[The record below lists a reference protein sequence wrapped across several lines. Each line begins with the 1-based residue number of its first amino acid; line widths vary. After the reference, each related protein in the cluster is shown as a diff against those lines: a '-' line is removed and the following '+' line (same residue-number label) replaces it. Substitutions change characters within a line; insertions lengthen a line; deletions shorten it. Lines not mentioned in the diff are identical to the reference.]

1 MIWLVPTPFKLAGVP
16 VTLLHVPVTSVER
29 GTSAYVNVRCIC
41 CCMLITEPGNWQ
53 YSLRAPLIVGIP
65 VYTHRIRNHIY

>member
-1 MIWLVPTPFKLAGVP
+1 VKAFTGI
-16 VTLLHVPVTSVER
+16 

-53 YSLRAPLIVGIP
+53 YSLRVPLIVGIS
-65 VYTHRIRNHIY
+65 VHTHRIRNHIY